1 MNVLF
6 LHFLLD
12 KHLFIYYNNYILKN
26 KCLMSGYMIKCSI
39 NYKLNLKRIVLN
51 VLLILAVFMLFE
63 IITSYGLGKEEIK
76 TYELKVNDK
85 DTLWDIAS
93 IISSKN
99 NMEIHKV
106 IYDIQDVNGMSSSKL
121 YKDQI
126 LLIPIYD

>member
-1 MNVLF
+1 
-6 LHFLLD
+6 
-12 KHLFIYYNNYILKN
+12 
-26 KCLMSGYMIKCSI
+26 MIKCSI
-39 NYKLNLKRIVLN
+39 NYKLNLKRIGLN

-106 IYDIQDVNGMSSSKL
+106 IYDIQDVNGMSSSKI